1 MLSRFLV
8 LSIILCAGVS
18 FSYCARFADG
28 TGVPRAALNKLQE
41 QYPEAE
47 AVEWTQFD
55 RQYVAGFFDLA
66 SSRAVEMTF
75 DDRGRWIQTLVN
87 LDVNDLPGPVND
99 YLTSEFEDYYA
110 TAYLLRFPERSEYGL
125 TVDTPTHI
133 YTLSFDRAGA
143 LLERTEETLD
153 AD

>member
-1 MLSRFLV
+1 MLSRSFV
-8 LSIILCAGVS
+8 FLSILCTGLQLLS
-18 FSYCARFADG
+18 CARFSDG
-28 TGVPRAALNKLQE
+28 AGIPRSALNELQE

-66 SSRAVEMTF
+66 TSRAVEMTF
-75 DDRGRWIQTLVN
+75 DNRGRWVQTLVN
-87 LDVNDLPGPVND
+87 LDIKDLPDPVTE
-99 YLTSEFEDYYA
+99 YLTGEFVDFYA

-133 YTLSFDRAGA
+133 YTLSFDREGQ

>member
-1 MLSRFLV
+1 MASRYLILFLV
-8 LSIILCAGVS
+8 ASSSQLLA
-18 FSYCARFADG
+18 CARLMDG
-28 TGVPRAALNKLQE
+28 RGVPRAALDELQR

-47 AVEWTQFD
+47 AVEWTEFD
-55 RQYVAGFFDLA
+55 RQYVAGFYDLA
-66 SSRAVEMTF
+66 SNRAVEMSF
-75 DDRGRWIQTLVN
+75 DARGRWVQTLTN
-87 LDVNDLPGPVND
+87 LDVTDLPDTVAR
-99 YLTSEFEDYYA
+99 YLSKEFEDYYA

-133 YTLSFDRAGA
+133 YTLSFDREGK

>member
-1 MLSRFLV
+1 MYSRSPLFL
-8 LSIILCAGVS
+8 LLIWSGILLAS
-18 FSYCARFADG
+18 CARFSDG
-28 TGVPRAALNKLQE
+28 SGVPRAALAELQR

-47 AVEWTQFD
+47 AVEWTQYD

-66 SSRAVEMTF
+66 ASRAAEMTF
-75 DDRGRWIQTLVN
+75 DRRGRWMQTLTN
-87 LDVNDLPGPVND
+87 LDLQDLPPVVTV
-99 YLTSEFEDYYA
+99 YLREEFEDYYA
-110 TAYLLRFPERSEYGL
+110 TAYLLRFPDRSEYGL

-133 YTLSFDRAGA
+133 YTLSFNRAGQ

>member
-1 MLSRFLV
+1 MYSRFPWLSLLV
-8 LSIILCAGVS
+8 WSGIILAS
-18 FSYCARFADG
+18 CARYADG
-28 TGVPRAALNKLQE
+28 TGIPRAALTELQQ

-47 AVEWTQFD
+47 AVEWTQYD

-66 SSRAVEMTF
+66 ASRAVEMTF
-75 DDRGRWIQTLVN
+75 DKRGRWIQTLTN
-87 LDVNDLPGPVND
+87 LDLQDLPPEVTT
-99 YLTSEFEDYYA
+99 YLREEFRDYYA
-110 TAYLLRFPERSEYGL
+110 TAYLLRFPDRSEYGL

-133 YTLSFDRAGA
+133 YTLSFDRAGQ